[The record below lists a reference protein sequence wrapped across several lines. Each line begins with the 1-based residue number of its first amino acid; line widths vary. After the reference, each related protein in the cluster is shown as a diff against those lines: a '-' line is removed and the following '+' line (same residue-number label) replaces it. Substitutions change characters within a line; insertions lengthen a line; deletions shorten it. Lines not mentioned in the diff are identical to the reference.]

1 MTLYKIKTCDLNGN
15 TLESKLQY
23 SNDFMQIV
31 RKYKKL
37 LKPGLQT
44 YIIDWHTEK
53 PVCRVYNNG
62 FEMLESR

>member
-15 TLESKLQY
+15 ILESKLQY
-23 SNDFMQIV
+23 TNDFMQIV

-44 YIIDWHTEK
+44 FIIDWHTK
-53 PVCRVYNNG
+53 QAVCRVFING
-62 FEMLESR
+62 YEMNERM